1 VIPAHDG
8 EEGEEGARLTLQLPD
23 GKSQLERTQ
32 TIAGK
37 VHVTQLKK
45 STNWRRLDIQAGG
58 KRLIFR
64 QTNGLVL
71 LIPLWLMEFL
81 MESTSFLQFREMLF
95 WIGQD

>member
-37 VHVTQLKK
+37 VH
-45 STNWRRLDIQAGG
+45 A
-58 KRLIFR
+58 
-64 QTNGLVL
+64 
-71 LIPLWLMEFL
+71 
-81 MESTSFLQFREMLF
+81 REMF
-95 WIGQD
+95 YSSGTRETAKKFFVYFHIEAKEQRSEAKRKM